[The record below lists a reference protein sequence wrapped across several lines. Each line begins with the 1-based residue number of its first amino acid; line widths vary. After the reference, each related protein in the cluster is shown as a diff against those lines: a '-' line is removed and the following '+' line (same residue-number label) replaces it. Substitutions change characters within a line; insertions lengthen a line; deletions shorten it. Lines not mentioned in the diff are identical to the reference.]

1 MSVVIDFSIFPVDK
15 GASVSPYVARV
26 VQVIRDSCLPYQVTP
41 MGTCI
46 EGDWSEVMA
55 LVDRCFK
62 VLEQDSDRIYLT
74 VKGDYRRGQKGR
86 MESKVRAVESS

>member
-46 EGDWSEVMA
+46 EGG
-55 LVDRCFK
+55 LV
-62 VLEQDSDRIYLT
+62 
-74 VKGDYRRGQKGR
+74 
-86 MESKVRAVESS
+86 